1 MNGPIVLSI
10 GTTHPWNVAGV
21 GRDLT
26 IGSELS
32 ARVFTAVAAVS
43 AQDARGVRALQSIAG
58 DVFAAQLQ
66 ALPWAAAG
74 AVRVGALATAEN
86 AALVATMLRAH
97 PDTPAVVDPVF
108 AASQGGDLADAAAR
122 AAVRDEL
129 AVLPAVILTPNL
141 DEAALLLG
149 VERVRPRVDCR
160 GGAGASTARSAGG
173 AGEGRPS
180 RTAIPRTPLLRRPE
194 SNCSPSRGSPRRCA
208 APAAPLRWS
217 WPANSRAVR
226 SCAMPSLAARTYV
239 RAKLAAH

>member
-1 MNGPIVLSI
+1 MSGPIVLSI

-43 AQDARGVRALQSIAG
+43 AQDARGVCALQAIAG

-108 AASQGGDLADAAAR
+108 AASQGGELADAAAR
-122 AAVRDEL
+122 AVVLEEI
-129 AVLPAVILTPNL
+129 AVLPNVILTPNL
-141 DEAALLLG
+141 AEAALLLG
-149 VERVRPRVDCR
+149 VERVDRDSIAEAAQTLQRR
-160 GGAGASTARSAGG
+160 GPTAVLVKGGHLNGDPSDALATASGVELLAESRIAAEMRGTGCTLAMVLACELARGA
-173 AGEGRPS
+173 E
-180 RTAIPRTPLLRRPE
+180 LRD
-194 SNCSPSRGSPRRCA
+194 
-208 APAAPLRWS
+208 
-217 WPANSRAVR
+217 AV
-226 SCAMPSLAARTYV
+226 LAARTYV

>member
-108 AASQGGDLADAAAR
+108 AASQGGNLADAAAR
-122 AAVRDEL
+122 ATVREEL

-149 VERVRPRVDCR
+149 VERVDRESIAEAAQALQRR
-160 GGAGASTARSAGG
+160 GPLAVLVKGGHLNGDPADALATASGVELLAESRIAAEMRGTGCTLAMVLACELARGA
-173 AGEGRPS
+173 E
-180 RTAIPRTPLLRRPE
+180 LRD
-194 SNCSPSRGSPRRCA
+194 
-208 APAAPLRWS
+208 
-217 WPANSRAVR
+217 AV
-226 SCAMPSLAARTYV
+226 LAARTYV

>member
-1 MNGPIVLSI
+1 MIGPIVLSI

-21 GRDLT
+21 GRDLA
-26 IGSELS
+26 IGSELNV
-32 ARVFTAVAAVS
+32 RVFTAVAAVS

-122 AAVRDEL
+122 AVVRDEL
-129 AVLPAVILTPNL
+129 AVLPGVILTPNL
-141 DEAALLLG
+141 GEAALLLG
-149 VERVRPRVDCR
+149 LERLDRESIAEAAQALQRR
-160 GGAGASTARSAGG
+160 GPLAVLVKGGHLNGDPADALATALGVKLLAEARIAAEMRGTGCTLAMVLACELARGA
-173 AGEGRPS
+173 E
-180 RTAIPRTPLLRRPE
+180 LRD
-194 SNCSPSRGSPRRCA
+194 
-208 APAAPLRWS
+208 
-217 WPANSRAVR
+217 AVV
-226 SCAMPSLAARTYV
+226 AARTYV
-239 RAKLAAH
+239 RAQLAAH